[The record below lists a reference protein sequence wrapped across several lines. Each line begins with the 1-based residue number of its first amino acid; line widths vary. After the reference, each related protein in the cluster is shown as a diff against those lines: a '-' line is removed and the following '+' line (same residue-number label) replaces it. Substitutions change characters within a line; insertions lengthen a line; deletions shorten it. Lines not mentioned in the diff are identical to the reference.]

1 MIPLSKLKQFKE
13 TVLGTPSQTAGQA
26 GQEAMKARI
35 NDICNA
41 LNEVLKAKDCT
52 LNEALV
58 AFQAIQNGMTSVVQN
73 QKVKIFQA

>member
-1 MIPLSKLKQFKE
+1 MFEKLKQFKD
-13 TVLGTPSQTAGQA
+13 LGKVNAGQA

-52 LNEALV
+52 LNEALM
-58 AFQAIQNGMTSVVQN
+58 AFQAIQNGMTAVVQN
-73 QKVKIFQA
+73 KKVSEIQS